1 MPAFAPIVL
10 GDGSHTASGF
20 SGAAAGA
27 YTFSPAYID
36 SAGVATWYTMD
47 TGEVLDAREKIT
59 LSVRQPSKG
68 SQVARVTAK
77 LVVPVMDSDDA
88 TLKIGEGIAT
98 AEFVIPKRMTDT
110 ERTKLIYLFANLI
123 QGTGTQSDVTIVS
136 GDQNDFVV
144 TAVGSLAS
152 PY

>member
-1 MPAFAPIVL
+1 M
-10 GDGSHTASGF
+10 
-20 SGAAAGA
+20 
-27 YTFSPAYID
+27 
-36 SAGVATWYTMD
+36 
-47 TGEVLDAREKIT
+47 LDAREKIT